1 MSWQRATQKCFN
13 KINHDTYISYMWV
26 TIYIYIILVGW
37 VSLCAAGFFQRV
49 HHCSSPKGSQSS
61 SISLGLYLQLWPQIP
76 SDPRAAR
83 HPKKIQTA
91 QTADSRRAEEG
102 ALPVGKRS
110 LLGQALPVLINLRQY
125 TQYTK
130 QMPGQAKTNQ
140 RCSLWALLHGDLPG
154 GKQLSRRRLRR
165 PGQSSAPPF
174 LWSSPD
180 WTACP
185 RRSSPSPHRL
195 VLLTYDSIISLATF
209 TASLFPIGY
218 SCYSYPFW
226 IGRSYPFA
234 GISLISSFQYV
245 NIEQKHTKTF
255 IAQTVPDC
263 PHVKKMPSLL
273 IPALMVPRESQ
284 PCRVCGGW
292 VEPQLQPQTPPTS
305 AGIRIHTSV

>member
-26 TIYIYIILVGW
+26 TTYIYILSWWAGYP
-37 VSLCAAGFFQRV
+37 SAQQGFFSVFIIV
-49 HHCSSPKGSQSS
+49 HPPIARLRQE
-61 SISLGLYLQLWPQIP
+61 LGIAVLVNLIGIVFAIVT
-76 SDPRAAR
+76 SDPTRSQGSPSSQENPNSSNSSNSWQQESWGR
-83 HPKKIQTA
+83 STSSWKKEPPWSGTPRTHQP
-91 QTADSRRAEEG
+91 S
-102 ALPVGKRS
+102 PVHS
-110 LLGQALPVLINLRQY
+110 VH
-125 TQYTK
+125 
-130 QMPGQAKTNQ
+130 KTN
-140 RCSLWALLHGDLPG
+140 A
-154 GKQLSRRRLRR
+154 R
-165 PGQSSAPPF
+165 PSQNKSTVQPLGIASWWPARWVTAVPTKRARPMGQSSAPPF

-218 SCYSYPFW
+218 SSYSYPFW

-234 GISLISSFQYV
+234 GIRQYV

-263 PHVKKMPSLL
+263 PHIKKMPSLL

-305 AGIRIHTSV
+305 V